1 MSTKLRLTL
10 KNNNIQVYYKVSDYY
25 KKTYKEKVYK
35 LPIKLPLTCP
45 NRDGACGYGGCIYCS
60 ETGGSFENLD
70 SSLTVTDQLSKNKDY
85 ISNKYK
91 ANKFIAYFQNFSN
104 TYMALEDFKKIIRA
118 CEKDYIVGVSIATRS
133 DCITEDKLIFLK
145 EWHDKTGID
154 ITIEL
159 GLQTANYKTL
169 KILNRGESLAD
180 FILASNLINKYGFR
194 ISTHVILALPWD
206 DLSDTI
212 ETARILNALNV
223 KEVKIHSLF
232 IAKNSKLGQM
242 YEEGLIKLK
251 SKEEYQKNVIEF
263 LRYIDSD
270 CAIARLVGRAP
281 EEETIFCNWDRSWW
295 LIRDEIVAYM
305 EENSI
310 VQGEKSKQII
320 YEKIKGDK
328 L

>member
-1 MSTKLRLTL
+1 MTNS
-10 KNNNIQVYYKVSDYY
+10 YYKVSDYY
-25 KKTYKEKVYK
+25 KDTYEEKVYK
-35 LPIKLPLTCP
+35 LPIKLSLTCP

-60 ETGGSFENLD
+60 ESGGSFENLP
-70 SSLTVTDQLSKNKDY
+70 SSLSVVSQLNKNRDY
-85 ISNKYK
+85 ISKKYK
-91 ANKFIAYFQNFSN
+91 AKKFIAYFQNFSN
-104 TYMALEDFKKIIRA
+104 TYMDLDKFKEIITA
-118 CEKDYIVGVSIATRS
+118 CEKDFIVGISIATRS
-133 DCITEDKLIFLK
+133 DCITEDKLKFLK
-145 EWHDKTGID
+145 SWYEKTDID

-180 FILASNLINKYGFR
+180 FISACNLINKYGFR

-206 DLSDTI
+206 DINDTI
-212 ETARILNALNV
+212 ETARILNALDV

-232 IAKNSKLGQM
+232 IAKGSKL
-242 YEEGLIKLK
+242 EEIYKKGEIKLK

-263 LRYIDSD
+263 LRYINPD

-281 EEETIFCNWDRSWW
+281 KEETIFCNWDRSWW
-295 LIRDEIVAYM
+295 LIRDEIVSYM
-305 EENSI
+305 ESNSI
-310 VQGEKSKQII
+310 KQGDKSKKVI

>member
-1 MSTKLRLTL
+1 MTER
-10 KNNNIQVYYKVSDYY
+10 IYYKVSDYY
-25 KKTYKEKVYK
+25 KETYGEKVYK
-35 LPIKLPLTCP
+35 LPIKLSLTCP

-60 ETGGSFENLD
+60 DAGGSFENLPTAF
-70 SSLTVTDQLSKNKDY
+70 TVSEQLEKNRSY
-85 ISNKYK
+85 ISKKYK

-104 TYMALEDFKKIIRA
+104 TYVSLETFQEMIKA

-133 DCITEDKLIFLK
+133 DCISEDKLKFLK
-145 EWHDKTGID
+145 EWKDKTNID

-169 KILNRGESLAD
+169 RILNRGESLAD
-180 FILASNLINKYGFR
+180 FISATSLINKYNIR

-206 DLSDTI
+206 DINDTI

-232 IAKNSKLGQM
+232 IVKGTKLAKM
-242 YEEGLIKLK
+242 YENGEIALK
-251 SKEEYQKNVIEF
+251 SKEDYQRNVIEF
-263 LRYIDSD
+263 LRYIKAD

-281 EEETIFCNWDRSWW
+281 KEETIFCNWDRSWW
-295 LIRDEIVAYM
+295 LIRDEIIAYM

-310 VQGEKSKQII
+310 RQGDKSERII

>member
-1 MSTKLRLTL
+1 MTG
-10 KNNNIQVYYKVSDYY
+10 VYYKVSDYY
-25 KKTYKEKVYK
+25 KDTYKEKVYK

-45 NRDGACGYGGCIYCS
+45 NRDGACGFGGCIYCS
-60 ETGGSFENLD
+60 ETGGSYENLD
-70 SSLTVTDQLSKNKDY
+70 SSLSVEEQLSKNRDY
-85 ISNKYK
+85 ITNRYK
-91 ANKFIAYFQNFSN
+91 AKKFIAYFQNFSN
-104 TYMALEDFKKIIRA
+104 TYMSLDNFKAYIKA
-118 CEKDYIVGVSIATRS
+118 CDKDYIVGVSIATRS
-133 DCITEDKLIFLK
+133 DCITEDKLKFLYDWK
-145 EWHDKTGID
+145 NITGID

-180 FILASNLINKYGFR
+180 FILACNLINKYDFR

-206 DLSDTI
+206 DINDTI

-232 IAKNSKLGQM
+232 IAKNTKLAQM
-242 YEEGLIKLK
+242 YNAGQIVLK
-251 SKEEYQKNVIEF
+251 TKEEYQKNVVEF
-263 LRYIDSD
+263 LRHIDSR

-281 EEETIFCNWDRSWW
+281 EEDTIFCNWDRSWW
-295 LIRDEIVAYM
+295 LIRDEIVSFM

-310 VQGEKSKQII
+310 KQGDKNKQII

>member
-1 MSTKLRLTL
+1 MT
-10 KNNNIQVYYKVSDYY
+10 QVYYKVSDYY
-25 KKTYKEKVYK
+25 KETYKEKVYK

-70 SSLTVTDQLSKNKDY
+70 SSLTVTEQLSKNRDY
-85 ISNKYK
+85 IEKKYK
-91 ANKFIAYFQNFSN
+91 AKKFIAYFQNFSN
-104 TYMALEDFKKIIRA
+104 TYMSLEDFKNIIKA

-145 EWHDKTGID
+145 QWHDETGLD

-180 FILASNLINKYGFR
+180 FISACNLINKYGFR

-206 DLSDTI
+206 DINDTI
-212 ETARILNALNV
+212 ETARILNSLNV

-232 IAKNSKLGQM
+232 IAKNTNLGQM
-242 YEEGLIKLK
+242 YENGQVDLK

-263 LRYIDSD
+263 LRYIDPD

-281 EEETIFCNWDRSWW
+281 EEDTIFCNWNRSWW
-295 LIRDEIVAYM
+295 LIKDEILSFM

-310 VQGEKSKQII
+310 VQGDKSKKII

-328 L
+328 LWFI

>member
-1 MSTKLRLTL
+1 MTNS
-10 KNNNIQVYYKVSDYY
+10 YYKVSDYY
-25 KKTYKEKVYK
+25 KDTYGEKVYK
-35 LPIKLPLTCP
+35 LPIKLSLTCP

-60 ETGGSFENLD
+60 ESGGSFENLP
-70 SSLTVTDQLSKNKDY
+70 SSLSVVSQLNKNRDY
-85 ISNKYK
+85 ISKKYK
-91 ANKFIAYFQNFSN
+91 AKKFIAYFQNFSN
-104 TYMALEDFKKIIRA
+104 TYMDLDKFKEIITT
-118 CEKDYIVGVSIATRS
+118 CEKDFIVGISIATRS
-133 DCITEDKLIFLK
+133 DCITEDKLKFLK
-145 EWHDKTGID
+145 SWYEKTDID

-180 FILASNLINKYGFR
+180 FISACNLINKYGFR

-206 DLSDTI
+206 DINDTI
-212 ETARILNALNV
+212 ETARILNALDV

-232 IAKNSKLGQM
+232 IAKGSKL
-242 YEEGLIKLK
+242 EEIYKKGEIKLK

-263 LRYIDSD
+263 LRYINPD

-281 EEETIFCNWDRSWW
+281 KEETIFCNWDRSWW
-295 LIRDEIVAYM
+295 LIRDEIVSYM
-305 EENSI
+305 ESNSI
-310 VQGEKSKQII
+310 KQGDKSKKIV

>member
-1 MSTKLRLTL
+1 MTR
-10 KNNNIQVYYKVSDYY
+10 VYYKVSDYY
-25 KKTYKEKVYK
+25 KETYKEKVYK

-45 NRDGACGYGGCIYCS
+45 NRDGECGYGGCIYCS

-70 SSLTVTDQLSKNKDY
+70 SSLSVSEQLSKNKEY

-104 TYMALEDFKKIIRA
+104 TYMNLEEFKKIITE
-118 CEKDYIVGVSIATRS
+118 CNKDYIVGVSIATRS

-145 EWHDKTGID
+145 QWHDKTGID

-169 KILNRGESLAD
+169 RILNRGESLAD
-180 FILASNLINKYGFR
+180 FILACNLINKYGFR

-206 DLSDTI
+206 EISDTI

-232 IAKNSKLGQM
+232 IAKNTKLGQM
-242 YEEGLIKLK
+242 YKEGQIALK

-263 LRYIDSD
+263 LRYIDPN

-281 EEETIFCNWDRSWW
+281 EEDTIFCNWDRSWW
-295 LIRDEIVAYM
+295 LIRDEIVDFM
-305 EENSI
+305 MENSI
-310 VQGEKSKQII
+310 EQGDKSKKII